1 MPSATPKK
9 SEKATPTSASAGA
22 GGTGAGAGKRK
33 RPRKSKKRT
42 TGVVS
47 DSSDDDE
54 SSDEE
59 DEAAPAQ
66 QVKKAASKKQF
77 ESDSDSDSDS
87 SSSSSS
93 SSSSDSESEEEVKE
107 SRGSKRKR
115 KRKRAS
121 DKNQVKKVEESATVA
136 KKAEPRNEGATRE
149 QIQQLGEP
157 EEDGALGEPAKRA
170 LEYARQ
176 YHLDRPAWK
185 FNKARQLWLIRHAL
199 SMPTSEGLSA
209 NPSEDVAN
217 KEAVSKENKD
227 PSKEE
232 EEEEEE
238 IPPFWTDRWTVL
250 AGSYLATVQGGAKE
264 RLIGSLRE
272 AATAEIPAIPQRAT
286 AEAED
291 SFATSAADEKSKSV
305 SFGDLAMTKEAK
317 DAADG
322 PSDADIAL
330 AQEQATLVK
339 KRKARAQQLLQA
351 MGESL

>member
-9 SEKATPTSASAGA
+9 SEKATSASASASAGA
-22 GGTGAGAGKRK
+22 GGAGAGAGKRK

-42 TGVVS
+42 TEVVS

-59 DEAAPAQ
+59 DETAPAQ
-66 QVKKAASKKQF
+66 QVKRVAPKKQIDSG
-77 ESDSDSDSDS
+77 SDSDTDSD
-87 SSSSSS
+87 SSS

-121 DKNQVKKVEESATVA
+121 DKDQVKKVEEPDTVA
-136 KKAEPRNEGATRE
+136 KQAEPRSEGASTE

-199 SMPTSEGLSA
+199 SIPTSEGLSV

-227 PSKEE
+227 SAKED

-238 IPPFWTDRWTVL
+238 ILPFWTDRWTVL

-264 RLIGSLRE
+264 VSPSTGRWSYWTSQLTPILLSASSVRSVRLRRPRSLPFLNELQQKMQTLPRR
-272 AATAEIPAIPQRAT
+272 QRP
-286 AEAED
+286 
-291 SFATSAADEKSKSV
+291 
-305 SFGDLAMTKEAK
+305 TKRAK
-317 DAADG
+317 AC
-322 PSDADIAL
+322 PL
-330 AQEQATLVK
+330 ET
-339 KRKARAQQLLQA
+339 
-351 MGESL
+351 